1 MPRPITR
8 FQRDNA
14 TAFLEHAERI
24 LAEEAARFGLRL
36 MSLGG
41 RFTTTELVPRW
52 HFHTVDTE
60 SGLPA
65 DGRDDWEIYA
75 PLAGLRASWF
85 GAKLETANGEI
96 VRISGYNPRK
106 NSKFPILT
114 LAEDGRTVRFSI
126 ATVLEQ
132 LGGKPPQRKKLA
144 AKVQN
149 APPAKKK
156 SGSEVRQK
164 KGK

>member
-1 MPRPITR
+1 MPRRITR

-14 TAFLEHAERI
+14 AAFMEHAERI
-24 LAEEAARFGLRL
+24 LANEAERFGLRL

-41 RFTTTELVPRW
+41 RFTNTELVPRW
-52 HFHTVDTE
+52 HFHTLDTE
-60 SGLPA
+60 TGLPA

-85 GAKLETANGEI
+85 GAVLLTANGDK

-106 NSKFPILT
+106 NVKFPVLT
-114 LAEDGRTVRFSI
+114 LADDGRTVRFSI
-126 ATVLEQ
+126 GTVLEQ
-132 LGGKPPQRKKLA
+132 LGGKPTRKKLA

-149 APPAKKK
+149 PPP
-156 SGSEVRQK
+156 SK